1 MKLISDSSPL
11 VGSRAKSANLIF
23 HTFLV
28 EAMPTKKTAP
38 HLSDEEL
45 INLRHCIYSLYIQ
58 TVIQTAVQTV
68 VKTVQTIQTARGGVS
83 SIDPFLRGL
92 YGLYSFYNGLYHGL
106 YHGLY
111 VQTVP

>member
-1 MKLISDSSPL
+1 MPQCGDR
-11 VGSRAKSANLIF
+11 GADKSEYVPVVF
-23 HTFLV
+23 STHG
-28 EAMPTKKTAP
+28 
-38 HLSDEEL
+38 
-45 INLRHCIYSLYIQ
+45 IYSLYIQ
-58 TVIQTAVQTV
+58 TVIQTAIQTV